1 MAAKL
6 LSPPTNL
13 TDPTGFIRGSGEAEI
28 ARTLAEGILDNGLS
42 GIHEK
47 HTHHELAMPKFDH
60 LAEVERRSIALYVI
74 SLRHGSVQP

>member
-13 TDPTGFIRGSGEAEI
+13 TNPAGFVRGSGEAEI

-47 HTHHELAMPKFDH
+47 HTHHDLAMPKFDH
-60 LAEVERRSIALYVI
+60 LTELERRSIARYII
-74 SLRHGSVQP
+74 SLQNGSVPQ